1 MLRSL
6 VLALSCLVLIAPA
19 AAQAEADKADPAPT
33 SAASSSVMSPTTDDG
48 RPHIA
53 GAAGTVGEASEPAA
67 AAKSEKPATD
77 SNRAPQ
83 KPDVPDVA
91 AKPAPP
97 PEPTLT
103 GRIDLAKQTL
113 VVAENG
119 KVKYSWPIS
128 SGAEEFPTPRGTFR
142 PQWVAKMWY
151 SRKYDNAPMPH
162 SVFISGGVAIHAT
175 SHVRSLGRPASHG
188 CIRLA
193 PGNAKTFYNLVQRHG
208 LKSTRVSIFGKPKWY
223 APAVASRNQERR
235 RYAAAQDSGSW
246 YNSSPRQYRAVSA
259 YDPRFAQRR
268 YRQVPRNTYYAA
280 APPRVY
286 YRRPSNQR
294 YVYVQRPQRRYYYN
308 NSGYGW

>member
-1 MLRSL
+1 LEFLMLRSL
-6 VLALSCLVLIAPA
+6 VLALSCLVVIAPA
-19 AAQAEADKADPAPT
+19 AARAEADKADPAPT
-33 SAASSSVMSPTTDDG
+33 SAASSSVTSPAADDG

-53 GAAGTVGEASEPAA
+53 GAAGTVGEASDPAA
-67 AAKSEKPATD
+67 AAKSETPATD
-77 SNRAPQ
+77 SNSAPQ
-83 KPDVPDVA
+83 KAAEVA
-91 AKPAPP
+91 KSAPP

-223 APAVASRNQERR
+223 APAVASRQPDRR
-235 RYAAAQDSGSW
+235 RYAAAQDNGSW
-246 YNSSPRQYRAVSA
+246 FNSSPRQYRAVSA
-259 YDPRFAQRR
+259 YDPRFTQRQ

-294 YVYVQRPQRRYYYN
+294 YVYV
-308 NSGYGW
+308 